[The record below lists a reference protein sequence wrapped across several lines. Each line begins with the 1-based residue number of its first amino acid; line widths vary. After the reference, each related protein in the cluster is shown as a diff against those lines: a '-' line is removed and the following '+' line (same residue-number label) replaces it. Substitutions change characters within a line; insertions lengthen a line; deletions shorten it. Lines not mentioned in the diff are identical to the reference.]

1 MKKLILTV
9 GISGS
14 GKSTYIKSLNKEDYI
29 IVSPDNIRY
38 FITGDISNQDKNKE
52 VWEIVYDTII
62 LALNN
67 DKKNVILDATNL
79 KSKERKKL
87 LNLLKIR
94 VVKEFQPCA
103 KVFNCFP
110 DVAKLRVKNDILNNI
125 NRSKVSDEVIDK
137 QYINFIKD
145 IDKLEL
151 DGYTII

>member
-14 GKSTYIKSLNKEDYI
+14 GKSTYIKSLNKEEYT

-38 FITGDISNQDKNKE
+38 FITGDISNQTRNKE
-52 VWEIVYDTII
+52 VWEIANDTII
-62 LALNN
+62 FTLNSEN
-67 DKKNVILDATNL
+67 KNVILDATNL

-87 LNLLKIR
+87 LKLLKIK

-103 KVFNCFP
+103 KVFNCSP
-110 DVAKLRVKNDILNNI
+110 EVAKLRIKNDILNNI